1 MKPISMKI
9 DKSKVHRI
17 SIADGKRVL
26 VNLVYAEF
34 GEVDYEVL
42 GVFSGE
48 TCGGGIFHQN
58 SEGDI
63 TISDDPGELESSIE
77 VQDQFGHWKRVTK
90 CVNTPTSIKHKLDWA
105 LKQQLASKSKKARAV
120 DDKTGALI
128 DMAFG

>member
-48 TCGGGIFHQN
+48 TCGGGVFHQN

-90 CVNTPTSIKHKLDWA
+90 CVNTPTSIKAKLDWA